1 MNLSLLTDD
10 EVCFVYTVFKRA
22 FELKYDKNEERLEQL
37 QILSGFS
44 KITDKW
50 LIGVDITNVNMATT
64 MGLLDIKSEMGD
76 RFFKKC
82 LEI

>member
-1 MNLSLLTDD
+1 MSLSLLTDD

-22 FELKYDKNEERLEQL
+22 FELKHDKNEERLEQI
-37 QILSGFS
+37 QILRGFS
-44 KITDKW
+44 KIIDEW
-50 LIGVDITNVNMATT
+50 LIGVDITNVHMATI
-64 MGLLDIKSEMGD
+64 MKLLDIKSEMGD